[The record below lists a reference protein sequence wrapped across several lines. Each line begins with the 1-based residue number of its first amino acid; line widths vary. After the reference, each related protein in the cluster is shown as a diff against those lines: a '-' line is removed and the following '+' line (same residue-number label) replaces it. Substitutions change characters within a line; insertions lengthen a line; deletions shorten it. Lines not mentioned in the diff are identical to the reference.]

1 LEALIAFGGVVLG
14 WLLGAGTQIVRDRRQ
29 AAIALALVQNE
40 LLGNVAQLEL
50 ALEWGVEEEGV
61 RPTSW
66 LKRWKLSRM
75 AWEQHGPA
83 AMTLLDAADAWKV
96 HQAYHALDAAELL
109 FDEAREAVAE
119 LKQVDLVASENAAR
133 VREIAALDAEARK
146 KLELQIRALWDAAE
160 VVDRPLRR
168 RSASLTQ
175 QRVAHESRAGEA
187 AQPPPEEEA
196 GASSPN
202 SPN

>member
-1 LEALIAFGGVVLG
+1 MEALIAFGGVVLG

-83 AMTLLDAADAWKV
+83 AMTLLDAA
-96 HQAYHALDAAELL
+96 ELL

-119 LKQVDLVASENAAR
+119 IKQVDLVAPENAAR